1 MDMQTK
7 RAYDQPDPADGY
19 RVLVDRMWPRGLS
32 REHAALDEWA
42 RDLAPSDELRRWYGH
57 DPQRFEEFRRRYV
70 DELRGQRESLAV
82 LR

>member
-19 RVLVDRMWPRGLS
+19 RVLVDRLGPRGLS